1 MSKHFFILI
10 LIIFL
15 GVFLRIYQITS
26 IPPGLYPDE
35 AINGNNGWEAVETKS
50 FKVFYPENNGR
61 EGLFINLIGIFL
73 KIFNYHHYS
82 IRLVSVFVGIL
93 TILGIYLLAKEIF
106 KDNLIAILS
115 TFFLAVSFWHLNFS
129 RIGFRGI
136 LLPFFISFGF
146 YFYFLAKRKKSKI
159 LWFLSGTIIGLGF
172 HSYISYRV
180 IVILLFVLFLKDVV
194 ERKEIQQES
203 LPQKTH
209 FYFFNLKISKIRPIV
224 LTSLTFS
231 KQIFCFY
238 LIFFFG
244 IFLAALP
251 LGIYFLNHYSD
262 FISRASGVSI
272 FKSQSPV
279 RAFFESLVKHL
290 LMFNFSGDC
299 NFRHHLS
306 CFPQLLN
313 FDYFFFLVGI
323 FALIKS
329 KKISKEAKIFVFSGF
344 FIFLL
349 PSVLTCEGI
358 PHSIRS
364 IGCIPFIYLLVGFGA
379 KKFFEILKNLK
390 VRYFFMFFILTSS
403 FFLTFYFYFYK
414 WARSKNVKD
423 AFSYSYFE
431 ISNYLNSLP
440 KERKKYVVCNVDGVL
455 VRDRSSN
462 EFLPMPC
469 QSIMFLTNSFLKKEA
484 QKRNIYYLSEEKYYK
499 NKEFFDKSG
508 VVVKLNPDKKG

>member
-1 MSKHFFILI
+1 MSKHFFVLI

-15 GVFLRIYQITS
+15 GAFLRIYQIAS

-50 FKVFYPENNGR
+50 FRVFYPENNGR
-61 EGLFINLIGIFL
+61 EGLFINLVGIFL
-73 KIFNYHHYS
+73 KIFNHHHYS
-82 IRLVSVFVGIL
+82 IRLVSVFIGIL

-106 KDNLIAILS
+106 RNNLIAIFS
-115 TFFLAVSFWHLNFS
+115 TFFLATSFWHLNFS

-146 YFYFLAKRKKSKI
+146 YLYFLAKRKKSKI
-159 LWFLSGTIIGLGF
+159 LWFLSGMIIGLGF

-194 ERKEIQQES
+194 KIKGFQQKDS
-203 LPQKTH
+203 LKKLYFH
-209 FYFFNLKISKIRPIV
+209 FFNLKISKIRPIV
-224 LTSLTFS
+224 LAFLTNS
-231 KQIFCFY
+231 KQTLCFY
-238 LIFFFG
+238 LIFFLG
-244 IFLAALP
+244 IFLTALP

-272 FKSQSPV
+272 FKTQNPIK
-279 RAFFESLVKHL
+279 AFFESLVKHL

-313 FDYFFFLVGI
+313 FDYLFFLVGI

-329 KKISKEAKIFVFSGF
+329 KEISREIKIFVFSGF

-364 IGCIPFIYLLVGFGA
+364 IGCIPFVYLLVGFGA
-379 KKFFEILKNLK
+379 KKFFESLNNFKI
-390 VRYFFMFFILTSS
+390 RYFFMFFVLTFS

-440 KERKKYVVCNVDGVL
+440 KERKKYVVCNVGGVL

-484 QKRNIYYLSEEKYYK
+484 RKRNIYYLSEEKYYES
-499 NKEFFDKSG
+499 KEFFDKSG
-508 VVVKLNPDKKG
+508 VVVKLNSNKKG